1 MKNIICIL
9 AISLFLGHAEARDQN
24 TQFSRSID
32 FMMMNMIRTDIA
44 PGAIIAAPSKQR
56 PDYFYHWTRDAAL
69 VLEAA
74 LDLYQSGQLNL
85 RQRQML
91 QKFFLDH
98 VQFSQLTQQHA
109 LKAVGLGEPKFFVD
123 GRVYTGSWGRPQNDG
138 PALRSSSLIRLLSIA
153 MRENWPQVPELKRML
168 YQAQLPANSI
178 LKLDLEF
185 TAKNWR
191 AMNID
196 LWEEVYGL
204 HFYTLMTQRKSLALG
219 SQVAQAFSDPNAANY
234 YKQEYARL
242 NQELNRFW
250 DEKRGYIHATIN
262 TAHKLKKTLNK
273 SQLDSAVIL
282 AVLHTDIGDSNFT
295 FTDDRVLST
304 FQRMVDSFSE
314 IYAINKMTNLG
325 PAIGRYPEDTYDGYN
340 TNSLGNPWV
349 LSTAGSAEFLY
360 RLTLQLTKVS
370 SIKINQY
377 NQAFYIKTGGLPD
390 LALGKVILK
399 GSPEYQSLLKNL
411 VTAGDNYLSR
421 VMYHANSDG
430 SLSEQM
436 NRGSGFMQ
444 GAPNLTWSHA
454 SFITAKLSRDK
465 VYSHVSRFRK

>member
-1 MKNIICIL
+1 MKITLCVL
-9 AISLFLGHAEARDQN
+9 VISLFLGRSEAKDQN
-24 TQFSRSID
+24 AQFSRSID

-69 VLEAA
+69 TLEASM
-74 LDLYQSGQLNL
+74 DLYQSGQLNL
-85 RQRQML
+85 RQRQMF

-98 VQFSQLTQQHA
+98 IQFSQLTQQQA
-109 LKAVGLGEPKFFVD
+109 LKAIGLGEPKFFVD
-123 GRVYTGSWGRPQNDG
+123 GRVYTGPWGRPQNDG

-153 MRENWPQVPELKRML
+153 IRENWPQVPELRKML

-191 AMNID
+191 TMNID
-196 LWEEVYGL
+196 LWEEVYGF

-219 SQVAQAFSDPNAANY
+219 VQVAQAFSDPSAASY
-234 YKQEYARL
+234 YQQEYVRL
-242 NQELNRFW
+242 NQELSRFW
-250 DEKRGYIHATIN
+250 DERRGYIYATLN
-262 TAHKLKKTLNK
+262 TQYKLKKTLNK

-282 AVLHTDIGDSNFT
+282 AVLHADIGDGSFT

-304 FQRMVDSFSE
+304 FQKIVDSFSE
-314 IYAINKMTNLG
+314 IYTINKMLNLG
-325 PAIGRYPEDTYDGYN
+325 AAIGRYPEDTYDGYV
-340 TNSLGNPWV
+340 TNSVGNPWV

-360 RLTLQLTKVS
+360 RLVLKLAKVS

-377 NQAFYIKTGGLPD
+377 NQAFFTKTGGLPD
-390 LALGKVILK
+390 LSLGKTILN
-399 GSPEYQSLLKNL
+399 GSPEYQSLIKNL
-411 VTAGDNYLSR
+411 VTAADSYLSR
-421 VMYHANSDG
+421 VLYHANADG

-436 NRGSGFMQ
+436 NRTTGFMQ

-465 VYSHVSRFRK
+465 VYGQVLRFRK